1 MKDTAKYF
9 YLILGLAAT
18 AAALL
23 AVWFIGPDHLY
34 LLAVILISGLVVAGI
49 LAGAALVIRAYRKN
63 DAPPVIEKRVYH
75 EGVKTVVRERVIDN
89 RPAPLQLPAPQQPF
103 GVFPELLR
111 ASYRAGVLAQPGEV
125 ADAEVREL
133 GASDDWQGDIMQ

>member
-9 YLILGLAAT
+9 YLVLGLA
-18 AAALL
+18 
-23 AVWFIGPDHLY
+23 
-34 LLAVILISGLVVAGI
+34 LVVAFGLAVRLLGGDRIMTLALILVVGLAVAGI
-49 LAGAALVIRAYRKN
+49 AAAVSLPIRAWRKR
-63 DAPPVIEKRVYH
+63 DGVPIEKHVYH
-75 EGVKTVVRERVIDN
+75 EGTKTVVRERVIDN

-111 ASYRAGVLAQPGEV
+111 ASYRAGILAQPGEV

-133 GASDDWQGDIMQ
+133 GASDDWQGDITQ